1 MEGAG
6 EIERLGPFEV
16 IYDGDM
22 NGGIPALCW
31 KMKDGA
37 DPGFSLYD
45 LADRL
50 RSRGWQVPAYSL
62 PANVQDLSIQR
73 ILVRHGVSRDLGSL
87 LLDDMKRAIEYFRQH
102 PVHTQVSAEE
112 ASGFH
117 H

>member
-1 MEGAG
+1 MKEG
-6 EIERLGPFEV
+6 V
-16 IYDGDM
+16 
-22 NGGIPALCW
+22 
-31 KMKDGA
+31 

-50 RSRGWQVPAYSL
+50 RTRGWQVPAYSL
-62 PANVQDLSIQR
+62 PAHCQDLVVQR

-87 LLDDMKRAIEYFRQH
+87 LLDDIKHALDYFSQH
-102 PVHTQVSAEE
+102 PVQVPMSSTE